1 MKYLLPSALSA
12 TITFSCW
19 AADPVLDT
27 TTRQSFIN
35 SGKVMMESLKSKE
48 EQELLT
54 KAMVFYMMGA
64 GNGWTANSDAFRE
77 ERFRELEGLSA
88 REVLDKYQHDVHLSE
103 GRNVTVRKLWQC

>member
-1 MKYLLPSALSA
+1 MKYVLPLALCA
-12 TITFSCW
+12 TITFNCW
-19 AADPVLDT
+19 ATEPVLDT

-35 SGKVMMESLKSKE
+35 SGKVMMESLQSKE

-64 GNGWTANSDAFRE
+64 ENGWTAKSTNSDAFRK

-88 REVLDKYQHDVHLSE
+88 HEVLDKYQYDVHLAE
-103 GRNVTVRKLWQC
+103 GRNVTVR